1 MSRRELAD
9 PVAWER
15 ALLPLS
21 RRRFLALVG
30 AMGAS
35 GLLPAGC
42 GSGAPPLPE
51 ALVASLRTFSPRS
64 YRVFNAVAQRLV
76 GEPGAALI
84 RDGRVDPAHTSD
96 VWLARTP
103 ALGERLHQA
112 LLLLEFG
119 IHPLIAKLRPFTAL
133 DGAAQDA
140 VLDDLMRASLDFKRD
155 LFKGLKSSICLAF
168 YSDPETRA
176 LVSYPGPFGG
186 GQFSIQEAMIYQLES
201 DA

>member
-1 MSRRELAD
+1 VSHRELAD

-21 RRRFLALVG
+21 RRRFLALIG
-30 AMGAS
+30 ALGAS
-35 GLLPAGC
+35 GLVPASC
-42 GSGAPPLPE
+42 GSGEPNLPE
-51 ALVASLRTFSPRS
+51 ELIASLRAFSPRS
-64 YRVFNAVAQRLV
+64 YRVFNAVAQRFV

-84 RDGRVDPAHTSD
+84 RDRRVDPARTSD
-96 VWLARTP
+96 AWLARTP
-103 ALGERLHQA
+103 ALGKRLHQA

-119 IHPLIAKLRPFTAL
+119 IHPLVAKLRPFTSL
-133 DGAAQDA
+133 DGPTQDA
-140 VLDDLMRASLDFKRD
+140 VLDDLMRSSLDLKRD
-155 LFKGLKSSICLAF
+155 LFKGFKSSIFLAF

-186 GQFSIQEAMIYQLES
+186 GQFSIQDAMIYQLES

>member
-1 MSRRELAD
+1 MRHRNHVDEA
-9 PVAWER
+9 AWEH

-21 RRRFLALVG
+21 RRRFLTLIGVL
-30 AMGAS
+30 GAS

-42 GSGAPPLPE
+42 GGGKPALPAE
-51 ALVASLRTFSPRS
+51 VVASLRTFSPHS
-64 YRVFNAVAQRLV
+64 YRVFNAAAQRFA

-84 RDGRVDPAHTSD
+84 RDGRVDPARTSD
-96 VWLARTP
+96 AWLARTP

-119 IHPLIAKLRPFTAL
+119 IHPLVAKLRPFTSL
-133 DGAAQDA
+133 HGEAQDA
-140 VLDDLMRASLDFKRD
+140 VLDDLMRYSMDFKRD
-155 LFKGLKSSICLAF
+155 LFKGFKSSIYLAF

-186 GQFSIQEAMIYQLES
+186 GGGSIQDAMTYPLES